1 MKQKNDNNETHNYL
15 QNIVQLYKFH
25 STSDWK
31 CEDVK
36 RFKDNQKII
45 DMTISMNKRTMNVTL
60 ILVEKNVYW
69 VEQWEAEMTSVSVG
83 K

>member
-1 MKQKNDNNETHNYL
+1 MATNDL

-31 CEDVK
+31 FVSAQ
-36 RFKDNQKII
+36 RFEDNQKIV
-45 DMTISMNKRTMNVTL
+45 DMTVSLNGHTMNVTL
-60 ILVEKNVYW
+60 VLVEKDVHW
-69 VEQWEAEMTSVSVG
+69 VEQWVAEMTSVIIG

>member
-1 MKQKNDNNETHNYL
+1 MVTMATNDL

-31 CEDVK
+31 HENVK
-36 RFKDNQKII
+36 RFKDNQKIV
-45 DMTISMNKRTMNVTL
+45 DMTVSLNGHTMNVTL
-60 ILVEKNVYW
+60 VLVEKDVHW
-69 VEQWEAEMTSVSVG
+69 VEQWVAEITSVPIG